1 MQKRE
6 LSTSGDNRKEIIM
19 SYLNTGEKGI
29 SLKKI
34 IEKLGNK
41 NYDYIECRCKWT
53 DNNGHKQDDFFGACS
68 YKDGVLTSLDGDS
81 YSLEDLYVEWKE
93 SLDNDKLILTVWEH
107 GELSDK

>member
-1 MQKRE
+1 
-6 LSTSGDNRKEIIM
+6 M

-41 NYDYIECRCKWT
+41 NYDYIKCRCKWT
-53 DNNGHKQDDFFGACS
+53 DNNGQEQDDFFGACS
-68 YKDGVLTSLDGDS
+68 YKNGVLTSLDGDS
-81 YSLEDLYVEWKE
+81 YSLDDLYVEWKE
-93 SLDNDKLILTVWEH
+93 YTQDECVCLTVWEY